1 MKHLVDK
8 QNFMLEKQYKGGRE
22 GALACGNT
30 CVQWEVV
37 ACFSGKSPIIGA
49 PMAHFFEEKH
59 PLAKG
64 FKVLWQRIKL
74 KLGQERALLANNA
87 DFWGR
92 KELCWRTMPISGAEK
107 SFVGEQCRFLGQKS
121 ALWRNNA
128 NFWVP
133 ESVSPSRSTPTSDRW
148 RDSDFYTEYL
158 STQF

>member
-1 MKHLVDK
+1 MEHLVDK
-8 QNFMLEKQYKGGRE
+8 QNFMLEKQYKGERE
-22 GALACGNT
+22 GALACGKT

-37 ACFSGKSPIIGA
+37 ACFSRKSPIIGA

-59 PLAKG
+59 PLAEE
-64 FKVLWQRIKL
+64 FEVFWQRIKL
-74 KLGQERALLANNA
+74 KLGQESALWCNNA
-87 DFWGR
+87 DFWVR
-92 KELCWRTMPISGAEK
+92 KMLCWLTRRNSDTGK
-107 SFVGEQCRFLGQKS
+107 CFVDEQCRFLGQES

>member
-1 MKHLVDK
+1 MRGRRL
-8 QNFMLEKQYKGGRE
+8 FFGEKSHHW
-22 GALACGNT
+22 GADGTLL
-30 CVQWEVV
+30 W
-37 ACFSGKSPIIGA
+37 K
-49 PMAHFFEEKH
+49 EKH

-64 FKVLWQRIKL
+64 FKVLWQRIRLRSCFEFIGWLFYGAPPIASEINSKQLL
-74 KLGQERALLANNA
+74 KLGQESALWRNNA

-92 KELCWRTMPISGAEK
+92 KMLCWPTRRNSGTGK
-107 SFVGEQCRFLGQKS
+107 CFVDEQCRFLGQES